1 MVILVEEQGLDLRD
15 QEDGG
20 AMDKGRELEKKDH
33 RGHGEHGVGM
43 MSSAG
48 GKT

>member
-20 AMDKGRELEKKDH
+20 AKGPKAGNLR
-33 RGHGEHGVGM
+33 RRTIGGM
-43 MSSAG
+43 VSMVWA
-48 GKT
+48 

>member
-20 AMDKGRELEKKDH
+20 AVDKGRELEKGNH
-33 RGHGEHGVGM
+33 REHGEHGVGV
-43 MSSAG
+43 MSGAG